1 MSRTLKVQG
10 FSLLEL
16 LIAITIMGF
25 ILTLLFSGFSL
36 ASRSW
41 DQAEHYIDEN
51 SQIQTGL
58 RFIRRLVTQAYPHR
72 WKNTTT
78 QSIAF
83 AGTQNNLQFVA
94 ELPTHLGGGL
104 QQIFLD
110 VEEEEGKSRLIL
122 RYLPLDRSAPEFE
135 KTIAT
140 KPYVVVS
147 DAQKI
152 TFMYFGQES
161 TNTGVLADT
170 PPSWVTQWD
179 NPVVL
184 PAMIRIRVEFTQQAA
199 DLLITPM
206 ITLPNGCRWD
216 ETFRLC
222 LPS

>member
-1 MSRTLKVQG
+1 MSSPFKVRG
-10 FSLLEL
+10 FTLLEL

-41 DQAEHYIDEN
+41 DQAERYIDEN

-58 RFIRRLVTQAYPHR
+58 RFIRRLVMQAYPHR
-72 WKNTTT
+72 WKNTTS

-83 AGTQNNLQFVA
+83 LGTSSSLHFIA

-110 VEEEEGKSRLIL
+110 VEEVEGKSSLIL
-122 RYLPLDRSAPEFE
+122 RYLPLDHSAPEFE
-135 KTIAT
+135 KIIDA
-140 KPYVVVS
+140 KPYVVIS
-147 DAQKI
+147 EAQKI

-161 TNTGVLADT
+161 SNTGVVADA
-170 PPSWVTQWD
+170 PPVWLTQWE

-184 PAMIRIRVEFTQQAA
+184 PAMVRIRVEFAQQAT

-206 ITLPNGCRWD
+206 VTSPNGCRWD
-216 ETFRLC
+216 ETLSLC